1 MKENDFDDPRWH
13 KVASMTKDPRKT
25 WLDYVEKQCEDQ
37 NADDRADAIQ
47 SSIYKNDFTAYRKLG
62 KSQNQTSGPKISPRR
77 SRQESKVQ
85 RIRQRARQAGTDD
98 IVPGNRLQNK
108 FFVVI

>member
-1 MKENDFDDPRWH
+1 M
-13 KVASMTKDPRKT
+13 
-25 WLDYVEKQCEDQ
+25 
-37 NADDRADAIQ
+37 
-47 SSIYKNDFTAYRKLG
+47 AYRTLG

-108 FFVVI
+108 FFCCNLIEFLCHFYTDMTIK